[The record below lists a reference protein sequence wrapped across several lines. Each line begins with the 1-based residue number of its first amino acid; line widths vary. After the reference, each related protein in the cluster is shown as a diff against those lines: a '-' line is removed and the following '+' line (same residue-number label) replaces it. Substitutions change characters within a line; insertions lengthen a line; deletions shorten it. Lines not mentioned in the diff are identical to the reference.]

1 MTDSGPAT
9 LRRQTIVRA
18 VSLEGRSLHL
28 GVETRLTF
36 RPAPEGTG
44 VVFRRT
50 DLPGQPT
57 IPARVDRAVLSERRT
72 QLAGSAAGTDLHTV
86 EHVLAAVIAA
96 DVDDLWID
104 VDGPE
109 PPILDG
115 SAAPFFEALRAAG
128 VASGEQPVDY
138 LELRDPV
145 RVIDG
150 ASVYE
155 AFPASTLSL
164 DVTIDFPHPMIGRQQ
179 GTYVVTPDAFARDL
193 APARTFGFLHEQEML
208 RSKGL
213 IRGASTENAVVLT
226 DDGLLEGA
234 LRWPDEFVR
243 HKAMDCVGDLALA
256 GRRIHARVTA
266 LRPSH
271 RGTVTLVREMVKAAA
286 AMTELAAT
294 PGRARDGIRHDISH
308 GPPGATHASPDGR
321 EETRMGEP
329 PKAGKQVLKPVMM
342 IDELIKVI
350 PHRYPFLLVDRILEV
365 EERKRIVGLKNVTIN
380 EPYFE
385 GHFPGHPIMPGV
397 LIIEAMAQVGG
408 VLLLGAVDDY
418 ESKVVYFMSLDNVKF
433 RRPVRPGDQLRFE
446 LEMTQIRGSVCK
458 MRGVARVDGEVVAE
472 AEMAAIVRNR

>member
-1 MTDSGPAT
+1 
-9 LRRQTIVRA
+9 
-18 VSLEGRSLHL
+18 
-28 GVETRLTF
+28 
-36 RPAPEGTG
+36 
-44 VVFRRT
+44 
-50 DLPGQPT
+50 
-57 IPARVDRAVLSERRT
+57 
-72 QLAGSAAGTDLHTV
+72 V
-86 EHVLAAVIAA
+86 EHVLAAVCAA
-96 DVDDLWID
+96 DIDDVWID

-115 SAAPFFEALRAAG
+115 SAAPFFEALQSAGLAAG
-128 VASGEQPVDY
+128 HQPAEY

-155 AFPASTLSL
+155 AFPAPALTLE
-164 DVTIDFPHPMIGRQQ
+164 VTIDFPHPMIGRQQ
-179 GTYVVTPDAFARDL
+179 GSYIVTPERFRQEL

-208 RSKGL
+208 RAMGL

-226 DDGLLEGA
+226 DVGLLEGT

-256 GRRIHARVTA
+256 GRRVRARVSA
-266 LRPSH
+266 IRPSH
-271 RGTVTLVREMVKAAA
+271 RGTVTLVREMVRAAVS
-286 AMTELAAT
+286 AT
-294 PGRARDGIRHDISH
+294 NAVSEAPDGSLR
-308 GPPGATHASPDGR
+308 ATHASPGGR
-321 EETRMGEP
+321 QETRMSESP
-329 PKAGKQVLKPVMM
+329 RESKTVLKSTMS

-380 EPYFE
+380 EPYFQ

-408 VLLLGAVDDY
+408 VLLLGSVDDY

-446 LEMTQIRGSVCK
+446 LEMTQIRGAVCK
-458 MRGVARVDGEVVAE
+458 MRGVARVDGDVVAE
-472 AEMAAIVRNR
+472 AEMAAIVRDR